1 MKRLGLALVI
11 GCLVVVACSGD
22 ANSVGQLAS
31 SPVSIGMG
39 EQRILVAVIDVE
51 TGEMVATPDISPVA
65 VLRDEIGSPLGEYE
79 GEFVWTI
86 PDLVGVYAFY
96 VDIPGP
102 ATYQLTIDA
111 GELGELAPIGFVA
124 ADDPSQVAV
133 GEDAPLSES
142 RTLEDTPLE
151 DLTSDPTPVES
162 FYEMTVAEAVEA
174 GPSVLIFATPAWCTS
189 QSCGPM
195 LDQVQALVPEYTD
208 LNYVH
213 VEVYEN
219 IHVTDRLDLI
229 VVPAVEEWGLPSEP
243 WLYVTDESGTV
254 TAAFEGAVSD
264 VELREA
270 LDTVS
275 G

>member
-1 MKRLGLALVI
+1 MTLA
-11 GCLVVVACSGD
+11 ACSNET
-22 ANSVGQLAS
+22 NSLGRLAS
-31 SPVSIGMG
+31 SPGSIGTG
-39 EQRILVAVIDVE
+39 EQRILVAVTDLP
-51 TGEMVATPDISPVA
+51 TGEMIATSEVTPAA

-86 PDLVGVYAFY
+86 PDVMGVYAFN

-111 GELGELAPIGFVA
+111 GRLGELAPIGFVA
-124 ADDPSQVAV
+124 AEDPVQVTV
-133 GEDAPLSES
+133 GDPAPLSES
-142 RTLEDTPLE
+142 RTLDDAPIEE
-151 DLTSDPTPVES
+151 LTSDTTPVDS
-162 FYEMTVAEAVEA
+162 YYEMTIAEAVGA

-195 LDQVQALVPEYTD
+195 LDQVQEIDSEYPG
-208 LNYVH
+208 LSYVH

-219 IHVTDRLDLI
+219 INVSSREDL
-229 VVPAVEEWGLPSEP
+229 VLVDAVEEWGLPSEP
-243 WLYVTDESGTV
+243 WLYVIDRSGTV

-264 VELREA
+264 DELRSA
-270 LDTVS
+270 LDAVS

>member
-1 MKRLGLALVI
+1 MRRLALLI
-11 GCLVVVACSGD
+11 LALATVAGCSGD
-22 ANSVGQLAS
+22 PESLGRLAS
-31 SPVSIGMG
+31 SQGSIGTG
-39 EQRILVAVIDVE
+39 NQRILVAVTDLP
-51 TGEMVATPDISPVA
+51 TGEMVATPDITPVA
-65 VLRDEIGSPLGEYE
+65 VLRDDIGSPLGEYE

-86 PDLVGVYAFY
+86 PDAVGVYAFY

-124 ADDPSQVAV
+124 TEEPVQVAV
-133 GEDAPLSES
+133 GEEAPRSES
-142 RTLEDTPLE
+142 RTLGDAALE
-151 DLTSDPTPVES
+151 DLTSDPTPEES
-162 FYEMTVAEAVEA
+162 FYEMTVAEAVES

-195 LDQVQALVPEYTD
+195 LDQVQEVADDYQD

-219 IHVTDRLDLI
+219 IHVTDRADL
-229 VVPAVEEWGLPSEP
+229 VLVPTVEEWGLPSEP
-243 WLYVTDESGTV
+243 WLYVTDDEGTV

-264 VELREA
+264 AELRAA
-270 LDTVS
+270 LETVS